1 VQGDLAAAV
10 SDLDQAIRMRPD
22 DALAYFQRGSTR
34 LRQGKNAE
42 AESDFEKSLAVGRNI
57 RAYLEPRISALKHD
71 LSANH

>member
-1 VQGDLAAAV
+1 MAAAV
-10 SDLDQAIRMRPD
+10 SDFDQAIRMKPD
-22 DALAYFQRGSTR
+22 DALAYFQRGSSR

-57 RAYLEPRISALKHD
+57 RAYLEARISALKHD